1 MDVDR
6 RSNLA
11 FGLILLLVGGFFL
24 AAQFFP
30 QLSEIIR
37 VDYAWPLWV
46 VGVGLVFLVMAVAVR
61 TPGLAVPASI
71 TSGIG
76 AILYYQNTTGEW
88 ASWAYAWTLIPGF
101 VGVGVLIM
109 NLLEGRFSHGL
120 KEGFGAI
127 LFSLVMFGI
136 FSSFLGGPT
145 TFNTVWPLLL
155 IGLGV
160 WVMLQGMFRTRNER
174 SRKERMRKDVEV
186 IEQEAEEQ

>member
-30 QLSEIIR
+30 QLSELVRI
-37 VDYAWPLWV
+37 DYAWPLWV

-61 TPGLAVPASI
+61 APGLAVPASLI
-71 TSGIG
+71 SGIG
-76 AILYYQNTTGEW
+76 AILYYQNSTGQW

-101 VGVGVLIM
+101 VGVGVIIM
-109 NLLEGRFSHGL
+109 NLLEGRIIQGL

-127 LFSLVMFGI
+127 LVSLIMFGV
-136 FSSFLGGPT
+136 FSGFLGGPT
-145 TFNTVWPLLL
+145 TFNQVWPLLL
-155 IGLGV
+155 IGLGL
-160 WVMLQGMFRTRNER
+160 WIILKGMFRPRRNADIIER
-174 SRKERMRKDVEV
+174 
-186 IEQEAEEQ
+186 EADRE